1 MRLFSMPDVG
11 TKHRSN
17 TNEKLKRK
25 VPSLLLTAF
34 ASIFAAQSAMA
45 DVFINEIHYDN
56 SGGDTGEAVEVA
68 GDADTDLTGWSI
80 VLYNGNNQQSYNTV
94 NLSGSIPNQQ
104 DGFGTLDFT
113 ISGIQNGAPD
123 GIALVD
129 ASNNLVQ
136 FLSYEGSFTATNGVA
151 NGVTSEDIGVSEASS
166 TLVGD
171 SLQLGGI
178 GSVYADFSWEEASAN
193 TFAAVNTNQIF
204 GGGGPQVDVA
214 PTVISST
221 PSNNSGVNALDTN
234 IDVSFSESVDL
245 ANGWYAIDC
254 NISGAHTAIVTDG
267 PQHYSLNPDTD
278 FDFNEVCTVTVTAS
292 LVTDVDADDP
302 PDAME
307 SDYVFSFSTEV
318 DSPIRINEVDADTSG
333 SDTLEFIELYDGG
346 AGNTSLDGLVV
357 VLYNGSDSQSYNSAF
372 DLNGYSTNA
381 EGYFLLGNE
390 LVSPTP
396 SIIINNNGLQNG
408 ADAVA
413 IHVGDASDYENDT
426 PVSALGL
433 IDAIVY
439 DTNDSNVTSLL
450 DVLTPNQAQKNED
463 DADDKDAHS
472 NARVPDGGAALDT
485 SVYIAQL
492 ATPLA
497 SNVTEAE
504 IFEIQGAGMSSPF
517 AGGYVR
523 TLSNVVT
530 ALDTNGF
537 FMQTP
542 EARSDLDENTS
553 DGVYVFTGSLP
564 TVVVGDMVDVE
575 GQLIEFFGFTEY
587 SRPLVSITSSG
598 HALPAMV
605 TFDANLPSP
614 IQPQMENEV
623 ERFEG
628 MIITF
633 DGIASAATGRFGD
646 TAVVAGDA
654 RAFRGPGIE
663 FPGETG
669 LPVWDGNPEIFEVDP
684 NALGGDN
691 PSIFAGQSVSA
702 TGPLGF
708 SFGDYQVW
716 PTELTLGEQPD
727 LLVKVRDRADAEM
740 IVGSLNMYRLFDN
753 VDDGTGDEVID
764 ADEYAIRLSKISR
777 YVLNVMNAP
786 DILAVSEVESISVL
800 DTLAAEI
807 EARDPSVQY
816 TAHLQEGNDVGGID
830 VGFLTRSHITMDEV
844 TQYGLDTILNFDGSL
859 LNDRPPLLFKGRNT
873 KDGSDFP
880 IEVLVVHN
888 RSLSGV
894 DDSGR
899 GARVRAKRMAQ
910 AQLVANLVQ
919 DIQTANPNVN
929 LIITGDFNAY
939 QFSDGYVDVVG
950 QIKGTSVEADNLL
963 WEQSPVSPE
972 LTNQVDSLPAEE
984 QYSFIFRGSSQV
996 LDHSLT
1002 TSNLNSMITDF
1013 GFTRGN
1019 SDVPASLVDDE
1030 ADELRS
1036 SDHDGV
1042 VLFIKMDSDNDTIF
1056 DDADQCA
1063 ATSIP
1068 ETTPVKGLKPNY
1080 YALLDGDTIFDSVDS
1095 PYSREKRDFTIEDT
1109 AGCSCEQIAEK
1120 RGAGNV
1126 PAGALKHGCSL
1137 GLMKKWIRH
1146 VKYDEPFH
1154 G

>member
-1 MRLFSMPDVG
+1 MPVFSMPDIK
-11 TKHRSN
+11 TK
-17 TNEKLKRK
+17 EKLKRK
-25 VPSLLLTAF
+25 TPSLLLTAF
-34 ASIFAAQSAMA
+34 ASVFAAQSAMA

-56 SGGDTGEAVEVA
+56 SGGDIGEAVEVA
-68 GDADTDLTGWSI
+68 GDANTDLTGWSI

-104 DGFGTLDFT
+104 DGFGTLDFA

-136 FLSYEGSFTATNGVA
+136 FLSYEGSFTASGGVA
-151 NGVTSEDIGVSEASS
+151 DGVTSEDVGVSEPRN
-166 TLVGD
+166 TLVGN
-171 SLQLGGI
+171 SLQLSGT
-178 GSVYADFSWEEASAN
+178 GSVYVDFSWEAASAN
-193 TFAAVNTNQIF
+193 TFATINTNQTF
-204 GGGGPQVDVA
+204 GGGGPQVDAA

-221 PSNNSGVNALDTN
+221 PSNNSGVNALDTS
-234 IDVSFSESVDL
+234 IDISFNESVDL

-254 NISGAHTAIVTDG
+254 NISGSHTAVVADG
-267 PQHYSLNPDTD
+267 PQHYSLTPNTD
-278 FDFNEVCTVTVTAS
+278 FDFNEICTVTITAS

-302 PDAME
+302 PDTME
-307 SDYVFSFSTEV
+307 SDYVFSFSTKV
-318 DSPIRINEVDADTSG
+318 DSPIRINEVDADTAG

-346 AGNTSLDGLVV
+346 VGNTSLDGLVV

-372 DLNGYSTNA
+372 DLDGYSTNA

-396 SIIINNNGLQNG
+396 SIIINNNGIQNG

-413 IHVGDASDYENDT
+413 IHVGDATDYENDT

-433 IDAIVY
+433 VDAIVY
-439 DTNDSNVTSLL
+439 DTNDSNVAGLI
-450 DVLTPNQAQKNED
+450 DVLTPNQPQKNED
-463 DADDKDAHS
+463 DADDKNSHS
-472 NARVPDGGAALDT
+472 NARVPDGGTALDT
-485 SVYIAQL
+485 GSYIAQL
-492 ATPLA
+492 PTPLA

-523 TLSNVVT
+523 TLGNVVT
-530 ALDTNGF
+530 ALGTNGF

-542 EARSDLDENTS
+542 ESRSDLDENTS
-553 DGVYVFTGSLP
+553 DGVYVFTGSAS
-564 TVVVGDMVDVE
+564 TVVVGDMIDVE
-575 GQLIEFFGFTEY
+575 GQVIEYFGFTEY
-587 SRPLVSITSSG
+587 SRPLVTITSGG
-598 HALPAMV
+598 HSTPAIV
-605 TFDANLPSP
+605 TFDANTPSP
-614 IQPQMENEV
+614 IQPQMENEM

-646 TAVVAGDA
+646 TAVVAGDT
-654 RAFRGPGIE
+654 RAFRSPGIE
-663 FPGETG
+663 FPGEVG
-669 LPVWDGNPEIFEVDP
+669 LPIWDGNPEMFEVDP

-691 PSIFAGQSVSA
+691 PTIFAGQSVSA

-740 IVGSLNMYRLFDN
+740 TVGSLNMFRLFDS
-753 VDDGTGDEVID
+753 VDDDGVSDEVID

-777 YVLNVMNAP
+777 FVLNVMDAP
-786 DILAVSEVESISVL
+786 DILAVSEVESLSVL
-800 DTLAAEI
+800 ETLAAEI

-816 TAHLQEGNDVGGID
+816 TAYLEEGNDIGGID
-830 VGFLTRSHITMDEV
+830 VGFLTRSHIAMDEV
-844 TQYGLDTILNFDGSL
+844 TQYGLDTILDFDGSL
-859 LNDRPPLLFKGRNT
+859 LNDRPPLLFKGRNS

-888 RSLSGV
+888 RSLGGIS
-894 DDSGR
+894 DSRR
-899 GARVRAKRMAQ
+899 GPRVRAKRMAQ
-910 AQLVANLVQ
+910 AQLVANVVQ
-919 DIQTANPNVN
+919 DIQTTNPNVN
-929 LIITGDFNAY
+929 LIVTGDFNAY
-939 QFSDGYVDVVG
+939 QFSDGYVDVIG

-963 WEQSPVSPE
+963 WEQSPVFPE
-972 LTNQVDSLPAEE
+972 LTNQVNSLPAEE

-1002 TSNLNSMITDF
+1002 TSNLDRMITGF
-1013 GFTRGN
+1013 GFSRGN
-1019 SDVPASLVDDE
+1019 SDVPAILIDDDT
-1030 ADELRS
+1030 DELRS

-1068 ETTPVKGLKPNY
+1068 ETTPAKGLKPNY
-1080 YALLDGDTIFDSVDS
+1080 YALLGGDDLIAKTTFDSIDS

-1126 PAGALKHGCSL
+1126 PTGALKHGCSL

-1146 VKYDEPFH
+1146 VKYDEPFN

>member
-1 MRLFSMPDVG
+1 MRLFSMPNIG
-11 TKHRSN
+11 TKYSSN

-25 VPSLLLTAF
+25 TPSLLLTAF
-34 ASIFAAQSAMA
+34 ASVFAAQSAMA

-68 GDADTDLTGWSI
+68 GDANTDLTGWSI

-104 DGFGTLDFT
+104 DGFGTLDFA

-136 FLSYEGSFTATNGVA
+136 FLSYEGSFTAIGGVA
-151 NGVTSEDIGVSEASS
+151 DGITSEDIGVSEASS

-171 SLQLGGI
+171 SLQLGGT
-178 GSVYADFSWEEASAN
+178 GSVYADFSWEAASAN
-193 TFAAVNTNQIF
+193 TFASINTNQTF
-204 GGGGPQVDVA
+204 GGGGPQVDAA
-214 PTVISST
+214 PTVISSI

-234 IDVSFSESVDL
+234 IDISFSEAVDL
-245 ANGWYAIDC
+245 ADGWYAIDC
-254 NISGAHTAIVTDG
+254 NISGTHTAVVADG

-278 FDFNEVCTVTVTAS
+278 FDFNEICTVTITAS

-307 SDYVFSFSTEV
+307 SDYTFSFSTEV
-318 DSPIRINEVDADTSG
+318 DSPIRINEVDADTAG

-346 AGNTSLDGLVV
+346 VGNTSLDGLVV
-357 VLYNGSDSQSYNSAF
+357 VLYNGSDAQSYNSAF
-372 DLNGYSTNA
+372 DLDGYSTNA

-396 SIIINNNGLQNG
+396 SIIINNNGIQNG

-413 IHVGDASDYENDT
+413 IHVGDATNYENDT

-439 DTNDSNVTSLL
+439 DTNDSNNAGLL
-450 DVLTPNQAQKNED
+450 DVLTPNQPQKNED
-463 DADDKDAHS
+463 DADDKNSHS

-485 SVYIAQL
+485 GSYIAQL
-492 ATPLA
+492 PTPLA

-517 AGGYVR
+517 AGAYVR
-523 TLSNVVT
+523 TLGNVVT
-530 ALDTNGF
+530 ALDTNAF

-542 EARSDLDENTS
+542 ESRSDLDENTS
-553 DGVYVFTGSLP
+553 DGIYVFTGSAP

-575 GQLIEFFGFTEY
+575 GQVIEYFGFTEY
-587 SRPLVSITSSG
+587 SRPLVTITSGG

-605 TFDANLPSP
+605 TFDANTPSP

-646 TAVVAGDA
+646 TAVVAGDT
-654 RAFRGPGIE
+654 RAFREPGIE
-663 FPGETG
+663 YPGETG

-691 PSIFAGQSVSA
+691 PTIFAGQSVSA

-716 PTELTLGEQPD
+716 PTELNLGEQPD

-740 IVGSLNMYRLFDN
+740 TVGSLNMFRLF
-753 VDDGTGDEVID
+753 GDMDQTAV
-764 ADEYAIRLSKISR
+764 RLSKISR
-777 YVLNVMNAP
+777 FVVNIMDSP
-786 DILAVSEVESISVL
+786 DVLAVSEVG
-800 DTLAAEI
+800 TLAVLESLASEI
-807 EARDPSVQY
+807 TLLNPDVQY

-830 VGFLTRSHITMDEV
+830 VGFLTRSHIAVDDV
-844 TQYGLDTILNFDGSL
+844 TQYGLDTIFDFDGSK
-859 LNDRPPLLFKGRNT
+859 LNDRPPLVFKGRNT
-873 KDGSDFP
+873 ANGSNFP
-880 IEVLVVHN
+880 IQVLVVHN
-888 RSLSGV
+888 RSLSRV
-894 DDSGR
+894 DTSE
-899 GARVRAKRMAQ
+899 RVRLKRLTQ
-910 AQLVANLVQ
+910 AQFVANLVQ
-919 DIQTANPNVN
+919 DIQEENPEVN
-929 LIITGDFNAY
+929 LVVTGDFNAY
-939 QFSDGYVDVVG
+939 QFSDSYVDVIG

-972 LTNQVDSLPAEE
+972 LTNQVDSLPDEE

-996 LDHSLT
+996 LDHALT
-1002 TSNLNSMITDF
+1002 TSNLERMITGF
-1013 GFTRGN
+1013 GFSRGN
-1019 SDVPASLVDDE
+1019 SDVPASLVNDDT
-1030 ADELRS
+1030 DELRS

-1068 ETTPVKGLKPNY
+1068 ETAPAKGLKPNY
-1080 YALLDGDTIFDSVDS
+1080 YALLDGDTTFDSIDS

-1120 RGAGNV
+1120 RGMGNV

-1146 VKYDEPFH
+1146 VKYDEPFN